1 MAAMLHYHPK
11 LTGRLVRTFC
21 LLVPDLQY
29 DDTIGALA
37 ELEAMG
43 CDPVGH
49 KTQLKCSYKQTL
61 PSGLEKSRF

>member
-1 MAAMLHYHPK
+1 MTSRIVHCSGARVSRKGVAAMLHYHPK
-11 LTGRLVRTFC
+11 LTGRLVRIFC

-29 DDTIGALA
+29 EDTIGALA

-49 KTQLKCSYKQTL
+49 KT
-61 PSGLEKSRF
+61 

>member
-1 MAAMLHYHPK
+1 MLHYHPK
-11 LTGRLVRTFC
+11 LTGRLVRIFC

-29 DDTIGALA
+29 EDTIGALA

-49 KTQLKCSYKQTL
+49 KT
-61 PSGLEKSRF
+61 